1 MAQLVRIDN
10 YYGRTVIATV
20 LEEVAEGI
28 LHGWNYL
35 QMPDGEKCY
44 IATRWCVPCTAD
56 GKPLTQ
62 DGCVSGH
69 TIAAD
74 SQDTDWRKFLHDHW
88 DTEHNHCKVE
98 YLEAFMVIFRR
109 AAAAYIKKQAPK
121 PVEPKE
127 PQPVASVS
135 FAEAVPQPKPTPKKK
150 PRYVQLSLFD

>member
-1 MAQLVRIDN
+1 MATQYIHVKIGPVDGVYPVREL
-10 YYGRTVIATV
+10 IATG
-20 LEEVAEGI
+20 LMHDMYEYQKDATT
-28 LHGWNYL
+28 
-35 QMPDGEKCY
+35 
-44 IATRWCVPCTAD
+44 IAWVHRQWCTPCTAD

-62 DGCVSGH
+62 DGCASGD

-88 DTEHNHCKVE
+88 DTERNHCKVE

-109 AAAAYIKKQAPK
+109 AAAAYINKKQAPK

-135 FAEAVPQPKPTPKKK
+135 FAEAVPQPKPIPKK